1 MPGVDASDQSMDRV
15 IARKNRR
22 RSGKDAAQQRAADIA
37 KDKKRLG
44 SMNPEEIAELKE
56 LIEFLKENGI
66 GEFDL
71 ERGDLKVRLKFASA
85 SQPADLSQIAQL
97 AAAAQAAQSAASF
110 QPATVAHA
118 HPAGAPPAAEPAAAL
133 VDDEAGLHIV
143 KSPIVGT
150 FYESPSPGSPA
161 FVKPGDVIEVGQVLC
176 IVEAMK
182 LMNEIESDAAG
193 EIVKRF
199 VTSGQPVEYGQKL
212 FAVRPR

>member
-1 MPGVDASDQSMDRV
+1 
-15 IARKNRR
+15 
-22 RSGKDAAQQRAADIA
+22 
-37 KDKKRLG
+37 
-44 SMNPEEIAELKE
+44 MNPEEIAELKQ

-71 ERGDLKVRLKFASA
+71 ERGDLKVRLKFAGA
-85 SQPADLSQIAQL
+85 GQPGDLSQMAHL
-97 AAAAQAAQSAASF
+97 AAAAQAAQSAASV
-110 QPATVAHA
+110 QPAAVAHA
-118 HPAGAPPAAEPAAAL
+118 HPMGAPQNAAPAAATGL
-133 VDDEAGLHIV
+133 ASAAAPVDDEAGLHIV

-150 FYESPSPGSPA
+150 FYESPSPGSAA
-161 FVKPGDVIEVGQVLC
+161 FVKPGDTIEVGQVLC

>member
-1 MPGVDASDQSMDRV
+1 
-15 IARKNRR
+15 
-22 RSGKDAAQQRAADIA
+22 
-37 KDKKRLG
+37 
-44 SMNPEEIAELKE
+44 MNPEEIAELKE
-56 LIEFLKENGI
+56 LIEFLKANGI

-71 ERGDLKVRLKFASA
+71 ERGDLKVRLKFVEAA
-85 SQPADLSQIAQL
+85 PAVNLSHLAQF
-97 AAAAQAAQSAASF
+97 AAAQQAAGF
-110 QPATVAHA
+110 QPAAVAPA
-118 HPAGAPPAAEPAAAL
+118 HPAGAAAASAAAAVPAEAPATAL
-133 VDDEAGLHIV
+133 DDEAGLHIV

-161 FVKPGDVIEVGQVLC
+161 FVKPGDTVEVGQVLC

-199 VTSGQPVEYGQKL
+199 VTTGQPVEYGQKL